1 MRKSNVGNRINPFP
15 FSLTSYD
22 LIEFHVSKEDHLQKQ
37 SAIVEVAKLMVRS
50 CYVGLKVLVL
60 LFETTFELY
69 VTRETESVHNNFY
82 GEDQKSQ
89 TCLAG
94 KN

>member
-15 FSLTSYD
+15 FTLTSYD

-60 LFETTFELY
+60 LFETT
-69 VTRETESVHNNFY
+69 SVHNNFY